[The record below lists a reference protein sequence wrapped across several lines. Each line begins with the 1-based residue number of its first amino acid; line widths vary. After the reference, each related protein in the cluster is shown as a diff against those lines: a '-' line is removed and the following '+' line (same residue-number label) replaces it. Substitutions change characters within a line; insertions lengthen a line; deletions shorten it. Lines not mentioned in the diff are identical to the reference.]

1 MNNDLQTNISGA
13 VGLGLML
20 IEHFWGLSIP
30 GVITNYVIVPIAAA
44 AIGHFIYKT
53 NKPDKVKA
61 PPPSRLAELMK
72 PTEYAPVG
80 LDPNK
85 PAG

>member
-13 VGLGLML
+13 VGLGLM
-20 IEHFWGLSIP
+20 IVEHFWGLTIP
-30 GVITNYVIVPIAAA
+30 IAVTNYLIIPIAVAAA
-44 AIGHFIYKT
+44 AHFIYKT
-53 NKPDKVKA
+53 NKPDKIKGPTPA
-61 PPPSRLAELMK
+61 RLAELLK